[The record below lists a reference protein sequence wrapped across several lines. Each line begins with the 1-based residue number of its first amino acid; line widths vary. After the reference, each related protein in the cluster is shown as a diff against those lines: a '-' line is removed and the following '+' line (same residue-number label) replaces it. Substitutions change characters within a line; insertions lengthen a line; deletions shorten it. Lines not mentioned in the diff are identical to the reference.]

1 MRRANGGA
9 HPTELKE
16 SSDGARSHKRGW
28 MKPLPK
34 ACPHLGVPPRFPPH
48 TPLHPQLFTCT
59 QRPPRRFARGSW
71 QWG

>member
-9 HPTELKE
+9 HPTEVKE
-16 SSDGARSHKRGW
+16 SSDGARSHQRGW

-48 TPLHPQLFTCT
+48 THLYTPSSLPA
-59 QRPPRRFARGSW
+59 RRFARGSW